1 MQQKLS
7 QSIYHCSENCTIYH
21 CSKYCYNLSLQQAAG
36 GTYRM
41 LRVADARVEDLN
53 SFVELLAQQALALS
67 RVTRHV
73 SHIMYHMSNVT
84 AVM

>member
-1 MQQKLS
+1 
-7 QSIYHCSENCTIYH
+7 
-21 CSKYCYNLSLQQAAG
+21 
-36 GTYRM
+36 M

-73 SHIMYHMSNVT
+73 SHILYPMSNVT
-84 AVM
+84 VTLHM